1 MFGYDAQDDAL
12 RTEMAALQVA
22 PSARDENWMK
32 KRRDAHSNRMQTLK
46 DRRAEKKDDELS
58 FAKVIREML
67 AKHATH
73 QKAVDAV
80 QLAEFTQ
87 KALARLRAKE
97 EGEELRERL
106 EQRPGA
112 KGEEGPAAA
121 SGSGDGEHDAKA
133 LYQTFFFPDS
143 GKKDGAS
150 GTTHAE
156 LAMEPGQE
164 EWTDE
169 QWAKHFLKVGG
180 FEPSGAGASAED
192 KDGWLALHH
201 AIQATVHWSNGIAA
215 CRGLI
220 AMMSTDRLRAKTR
233 AGRPSGYTAL
243 HLAANGSDKLFQRA
257 SIVELLLERGAEVDG
272 TDDKGRTPLHH
283 AAGTGVVDAAQVLIA
298 RRADLAAMD
307 MNGKNALDKCKFSSG
322 RMFKC
327 PPPSL
332 LLPQPA

>member
-1 MFGYDAQDDAL
+1 MVRDDQQDEAL
-12 RTEMAALQVA
+12 RLQMAALQVA
-22 PSARDENWMK
+22 PRERDEKWMQ
-32 KRRDAHSNRMQTLK
+32 KRRDLHGKRNRTLK
-46 DRRAEKKDDELS
+46 ERRAESKEDELS
-58 FAKVIREML
+58 FAKNIRQEL
-67 AKHATH
+67 AQYETH
-73 QKAVDAV
+73 PKAVDAV

-106 EQRPGA
+106 EQLPGA

-133 LYQTFFFPDS
+133 LYQTFFFPNS

-156 LAMEPGQE
+156 IAMEPGQE

-220 AMMSTDRLRAKTR
+220 AMMSTNRLGAKTR

-257 SIVELLLERGAEVDG
+257 SIVELLLERAAEVDG

-283 AAGTGVVDAAQVLIA
+283 AAGAGVVDAA
-298 RRADLAAMD
+298 
-307 MNGKNALDKCKFSSG
+307 
-322 RMFKC
+322 
-327 PPPSL
+327 
-332 LLPQPA
+332 